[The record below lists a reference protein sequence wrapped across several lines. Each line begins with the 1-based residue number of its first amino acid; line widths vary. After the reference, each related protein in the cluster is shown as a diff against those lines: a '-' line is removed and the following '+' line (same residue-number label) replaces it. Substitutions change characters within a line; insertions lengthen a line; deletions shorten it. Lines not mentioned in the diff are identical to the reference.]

1 MNATPSLS
9 PLARTLRVA
18 ATSLALSASVFAF
31 SASVFALSAG
41 VAGAAES
48 TATAGTQATN
58 LPAPVGIV
66 VFSRGDADP
75 KPLETDGLTSASVMP
90 DRSTGTTRFA
100 AEALARLTGG
110 EIVPLVPAEPYP
122 RDFQET
128 VARSHA
134 GTLPRLA
141 PLPDL
146 TRFRT
151 LVVAGP
157 NWGMTASGPVK
168 SFLQTVAPQLAP
180 EVVIPLVT
188 HTVYGPGRAAQETAA
203 AFPNARVLPVIHFE
217 DRAMHAH
224 PESVSGEIARA
235 LNLPDATKADTAEV
249 QQAVAPQSAEGVE
262 LVASYEIE
270 GETRELRV
278 VLNDTVEAQRFLKL
292 LPISVRMGEFGDR
305 EYYGGNTELETEGP
319 GRYDFEEGMLTYCPT
334 NDSFAFFYNRST
346 RPNLTMAVYP
356 LGMVVTPLEV
366 FRTLPGSVE
375 FTFRRAEDGTS
386 GK

>member
-9 PLARTLRVA
+9 PLTRTLRA
-18 ATSLALSASVFAF
+18 AAASLALSASVFAF
-31 SASVFALSAG
+31 STG

-48 TATAGTQATN
+48 TATAGTQAST

-146 TRFRT
+146 KRFRT

-157 NWGMTASGPVK
+157 NWGMSASGPVK

-203 AFPNARVLPVIHFE
+203 AFPNARVLPVLHFE

-224 PESVSGEIARA
+224 PETVSGEIARA
-235 LNLPDATKADTAEV
+235 LNLPDATKADTADAQEAAAL
-249 QQAVAPQSAEGVE
+249 QPAHQSAEGVE
-262 LVASYEIE
+262 LVASYEVE

-292 LPISVRMGEFGDR
+292 LPISVRMGEYGDR
-305 EYYGGNTELETEGP
+305 EYYGGNTDLETEGP

-334 NDSFAFFYNRST
+334 NDTFAFFYNRST

-375 FTFRRAEDGTS
+375 FTFRRAENGAS

>member
-9 PLARTLRVA
+9 PLTRTLHA
-18 ATSLALSASVFAF
+18 AAASLALSASVFAF
-31 SASVFALSAG
+31 STG

-48 TATAGTQATN
+48 TATAGTQAST

-146 TRFRT
+146 KRFRT

-157 NWGMTASGPVK
+157 NWGMSASGPVK

-203 AFPNARVLPVIHFE
+203 AFPNARVLPVLHFE

-224 PESVSGEIARA
+224 PETVSGEIARA
-235 LNLPDATKADTAEV
+235 LNLPDATKADTADAQEAAAL
-249 QQAVAPQSAEGVE
+249 QPAHQSAEGVE
-262 LVASYEIE
+262 LVASYEVE

-292 LPISVRMGEFGDR
+292 LPISVRMGEYGDR
-305 EYYGGNTELETEGP
+305 EYYGGNTDLEIEGP

-334 NDSFAFFYNRST
+334 NDTFAFFYNRST

-375 FTFRRAEDGTS
+375 FTFRRAENGAS